1 METEV
6 IPVTL
11 PAKKGAEPVVVS
23 RDEEFTNVKYDK
35 VPNLK
40 PAFGKA
46 TDGASVT
53 AANASKLSDGA
64 VAMILMS
71 GEQAKAK
78 GLTPLFR
85 ILGYSDVCK
94 DPVEFTTAP
103 AEAIPLAIEHANK
116 TTLKNSADKLT
127 LEKIDYHEINEAF
140 SVVALA
146 NAK

>member
-1 METEV
+1 MENEV
-6 IPVTL
+6 IPVSL
-11 PAKKGAEPVVVS
+11 PAKKGANPVVVS
-23 RDEEFTNVKYDK
+23 KDEEFTSIIYDK
-35 VPNLK
+35 VPTLK

-46 TDGASVT
+46 AEGATVT

-71 GEQAKAK
+71 GKECRAK

-103 AEAIPLAIEHANK
+103 ADAIPQAIEHANR
-116 TTLKNSADKLT
+116 TTLKDSNNKLT
-127 LEKIDYHEINEAF
+127 LESIQYHEINEAF
-140 SVVALA
+140 SVVALV